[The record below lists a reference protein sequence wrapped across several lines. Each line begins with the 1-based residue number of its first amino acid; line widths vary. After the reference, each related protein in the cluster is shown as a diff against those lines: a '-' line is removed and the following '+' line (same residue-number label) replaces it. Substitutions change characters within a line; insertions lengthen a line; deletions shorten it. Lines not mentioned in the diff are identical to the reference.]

1 MADPRTPETDASP
14 AGTAVEPTAVGA
26 AGQDPPA
33 ASPLTT
39 DEEAQDPDSLVDPG
53 NS

>member
-1 MADPRTPETDASP
+1 MADPRTPQTDASP
-14 AGTAVEPTAVGA
+14 AGTAVEPTAGGA
-26 AGQDPPA
+26 AEQDAPA
-33 ASPLTT
+33 ASHLTT